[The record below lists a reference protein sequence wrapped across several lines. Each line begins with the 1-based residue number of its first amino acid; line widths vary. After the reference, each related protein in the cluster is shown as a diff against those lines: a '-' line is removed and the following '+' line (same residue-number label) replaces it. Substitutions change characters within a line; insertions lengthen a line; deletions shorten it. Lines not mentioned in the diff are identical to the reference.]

1 MKLKKAVVK
10 KFSLGKSKKLE
21 FKFTR
26 GSWENEA
33 LNYNGTVPENHIV
46 EVLSDTTITVRV
58 ELWADQVERKIEDQ
72 ITGTIQYQ
80 RNFQGE
86 GIKPRDII
94 IWLPPNYDL
103 EKDARYPVLCTVKA
117 IGVETSGKY

>member
-1 MKLKKAVVK
+1 VVK
-10 KFSLGKSKKLE
+10 KFSLSKSKKLE

-58 ELWADQVERKIEDQ
+58 ELWADQAERKIEDQ
-72 ITGTIQYQ
+72 ITGIVKYH
-80 RNFQGE
+80 RNFHGK
-86 GIKPRDII
+86 GIKTRDII
-94 IWLPPNYDL
+94 VWLPPNYDL
-103 EKDARYPVLCTVKA
+103 ENDARYPVLCTVKKVGLK
-117 IGVETSGKY
+117 IFGVR